1 MEIAVLRK
9 DCASSKCIWHAAYLP
24 TLCSKDEMMPTSIPI
39 KFTCFLVVILSLFTA
54 TMQANA
60 GVRINMADD
69 LVPGRHFLV
78 TVTIYN
84 RGFDGYFTEQL
95 DNSFLTSG
103 ESKDTTVLAVIP
115 FLYDRVSASAVH
127 PCYYGDRTRSN
138 KAPFALRTVTL
149 PTLRPL
155 SWRYILDRG
164 GPIKEG
170 VTGITPNII
179 NGHFYMILQSYLPAF
194 DRAGIQEDLCQ
205 YLPLLNDM
213 AAFAHSEQAY
223 ENRMANMNRTL
234 RDTSEKYIESV
245 KKIMKRSR
253 MELDQRL
260 DEIKAW
266 LALEQSK
273 RARVHDW
280 MAHFHKADY
289 VYREMMNNSDHKRT
303 QQWLE
308 EKSLN
313 RAKERKIQW
322 TNPETGLH
330 YTLYP
335 KTRHGGKSGSGYSTV
350 LTVDLNPFLGL
361 ENNQRYMKK
370 SYPYFYRK
378 AEGMWK
384 LK

>member
-1 MEIAVLRK
+1 MVV
-9 DCASSKCIWHAAYLP
+9 
-24 TLCSKDEMMPTSIPI
+24 TLA
-39 KFTCFLVVILSLFTA
+39 LFTSVL
-54 TMQANA
+54 QANA
-60 GVRINMADD
+60 GVRIIIADD

-78 TVTIYN
+78 TVKIYY
-84 RGFDGYFTEQL
+84 RGFDGYHTEQL

-115 FLYDRVSASAVH
+115 FLYDRVSASVVH

-149 PTLRPL
+149 PTLHPP

-194 DRAGIQEDLCQ
+194 DRAGIQEDLSQ
-205 YLPLLNDM
+205 YLPLLQEL

-223 ENRMANMNRTL
+223 KNRKSSGIHL
-234 RDTSEKYIESV
+234 SGPDQEKYVET
-245 KKIMKRSR
+245 MKRTVKETR
-253 MELDQRL
+253 REVDRRL

-266 LALEQSK
+266 LALRQNN
-273 RARVHDW
+273 RAHMHDW
-280 MAHFHKADY
+280 MVHFHKGDY
-289 VYREMMNNSDHKRT
+289 VYREMMNNSDHKRI

-308 EKSLN
+308 NIWN
-313 RAKERKIQW
+313 RTAKERTLHW
-322 TNPETGLH
+322 TNSETGLR
-330 YTLYP
+330 YTLDLNS
-335 KTRHGGKSGSGYSTV
+335 RISGKLGQGYSTFI
-350 LTVDLNPFLGL
+350 TVDLNPILGL
-361 ENNQRYMKK
+361 KNNQRYFRKT
-370 SYPYFYRK
+370 YFNIYRN
-378 AEGMWK
+378 AEGNWK